1 MLVQR
6 VFITYKLTLSPSPSK
21 MPSSTSPHPDPRDIE
36 PHPER
41 PKNVNG
47 DVDYVPHPERSIS
60 LSPSRAAIQKSIIA
74 LYGGSASEDDMKVY
88 AEKAIYDDPFS
99 YCDTRYKIAG
109 QWYGIPK
116 LFSKSETLATEVT
129 SSTEHELVWKQRQ
142 KYTFAGIHASKVAD
156 SLISLRLEGEEPN
169 EKVVY
174 HKDMWNAKDY
184 SHEGLGMLIKKLNGD
199 TLTNITKPPES
210 T

>member
-1 MLVQR
+1 
-6 VFITYKLTLSPSPSK
+6 
-21 MPSSTSPHPDPRDIE
+21 MPASTSPHPDQRGLE
-36 PHPER
+36 PHPAR
-41 PKNVNG
+41 PRNVDG
-47 DVDYVPHPERSIS
+47 EVDYVPHPEKLIDVSS
-60 LSPSRAAIQKSIIA
+60 SRKEIQQKIIK
-74 LYGGSASEDDMKVY
+74 LYCGSASEEDMEVY
-88 AEKAIYDDPFS
+88 TEQAIYDDPFS

-116 LFSKSETLATEVT
+116 LFAKSETLATEIT

-142 KYTFAGIHASKVAD
+142 RYTFVGIHASKTAD

-174 HKDMWNAKDY
+174 HKDMWNEKDY
-184 SHEGLGMLIKKLNGD
+184 SHEGLGALMKKLNGD
-199 TLTNITKPPES
+199 KLTGITKPPKS